1 METVKVGLMGVG
13 LNTYWGQ
20 FDGLLDRLTGYQLR
34 IKERMSVEGHALV
47 VNAGMVDDVDKA
59 YEAASLMK
67 REDVELLFIYVSTY
81 ALSSVLIPVITRLD
95 VPVIL
100 LNLQPLPSIEYDKLN
115 GMGDRGVM
123 TGEWLASCQACSIPE
138 FCSVLNHKGIRYEI
152 VSGYLEDEEAWTEIG
167 QWLQAASLAS
177 GMRKNRMGVLGNYY
191 GGMVDVYSDLRLQS
205 TVFGTHVEVLEMCE
219 LADIRRQVT
228 PEEINAKLE
237 EFGQA
242 FVIDKDCTKDEMLRA
257 AQTSVALDKL
267 VEKHWL
273 GSMAYYYS
281 GVSGNEYEN
290 IITSIIAGNTLLTGK
305 NIPIAGEYEV
315 KNVQA
320 MKIMSLLGAGGCF
333 SEFYAID
340 YKDDIV
346 MLGHD
351 GPAHFLISEGEVR
364 LVPLPVYHG
373 KPGKG
378 LSIQMSVRHG
388 DVTLLSVVEGKEG
401 LSFLIAEGESV
412 PGPILNI
419 GNLNSRYRFA
429 VSAKQ
434 FIEQWSK
441 AGPSHHCAI
450 GVGHVAD
457 VLKKYAF
464 MLNIPVTMV
473 S

>member
-1 METVKVGLMGVG
+1 
-13 LNTYWGQ
+13 
-20 FDGLLDRLTGYQLR
+20 
-34 IKERMSVEGHALV
+34 
-47 VNAGMVDDVDKA
+47 
-59 YEAASLMK
+59 
-67 REDVELLFIYVSTY
+67 
-81 ALSSVLIPVITRLD
+81 
-95 VPVIL
+95 
-100 LNLQPLPSIEYDKLN
+100 
-115 GMGDRGVM
+115 
-123 TGEWLASCQACSIPE
+123 
-138 FCSVLNHKGIRYEI
+138 
-152 VSGYLEDEEAWTEIG
+152 
-167 QWLQAASLAS
+167 
-177 GMRKNRMGVLGNYY
+177 
-191 GGMVDVYSDLRLQS
+191 
-205 TVFGTHVEVLEMCE
+205 
-219 LADIRRQVT
+219 
-228 PEEINAKLE
+228 
-237 EFGQA
+237 
-242 FVIDKDCTKDEMLRA
+242 
-257 AQTSVALDKL
+257 
-267 VEKHWL
+267 
-273 GSMAYYYS
+273 
-281 GVSGNEYEN
+281 
-290 IITSIIAGNTLLTGK
+290 
-305 NIPIAGEYEV
+305 
-315 KNVQA
+315 
-320 MKIMSLLGAGGCF
+320 
-333 SEFYAID
+333 
-340 YKDDIV
+340 

>member
-1 METVKVGLMGVG
+1 MEKVKVGLMGTG

-20 FDGLLDRLTGYQLR
+20 FEGLLDRLTQYQHS
-34 IKERMSVEGHALV
+34 IQNRMTDGGEAIV
-47 VNAGMVDDVDKA
+47 VDVGMVDDVDKA
-59 YEAASLMK
+59 HEAALMMK
-67 REDVELLFIYVSTY
+67 REDIEVLFIYISTY
-81 ALSSVLIPVITRLD
+81 SLSSVLIPVVTRLNI
-95 VPVIL
+95 PVIL
-100 LNLQPLPSIEYDKLN
+100 LNLQPLPAIDYEKLN
-115 GMGDRGVM
+115 GMGDRGQM
-123 TGEWLASCQACSIPE
+123 TGEWLANCQACSIPE
-138 FCSVLNHKGIRYEI
+138 FCSVLNRKGIRYEI
-152 VSGYLEDEEAWTEIG
+152 VSGYLEDEEAWKEID
-167 QWLQAASLAS
+167 QWLQAASLAI

-205 TVFGTHVEVLEMCE
+205 IVFGTHVEVLEMCE
-219 LADIRRQVT
+219 LADLRRHVT
-228 PEEINAKLE
+228 PEEVSGKLA
-237 EFGQA
+237 EFEQT
-242 FVIDKDCTKDEMLRA
+242 FVIDKNCTEDELLRA

-267 VEKHWL
+267 IEHHKL

-281 GVSGNEYEN
+281 GMTGNEYEN
-290 IITSIIAGNTLLTGK
+290 IITSIIVGNTLLTGK

-333 SEFYAID
+333 SEFYAVD
-340 YKDDIV
+340 YQDDIV

-388 DVTLLSVVEGKEG
+388 AVTLLSVVEDREG

-419 GNLNSRYRFA
+419 GNLNSRYRFS

>member
-34 IKERMSVEGHALV
+34 IKERMSREGRALV

-81 ALSSVLIPVITRLD
+81 ALSSVLIPVLTRLD

-100 LNLQPLPSIEYDKLN
+100 LNLQPLPAIEYDKLN
-115 GMGDRGVM
+115 EMGDRGVM
-123 TGEWLASCQACSIPE
+123 TGEWLANCQACSIPE

-152 VSGYLEDEEAWTEIG
+152 VSGYLEDEEAWTEIR
-167 QWLQAASLAS
+167 QWLQAAGLAS
-177 GMRKNRMGVLGNYY
+177 GMKKNRMGVLGNYY
-191 GGMVDVYSDLRLQS
+191 GGMLDVYSDLRLQS

-237 EFGQA
+237 EFGKA
-242 FVIDKDCTKDEMLRA
+242 FVIDNYCTKEELLRA
-257 AQTSVALDKL
+257 AQTSVALDKI
-267 VEKHWL
+267 VEKHRL

-320 MKIMSLLGAGGCF
+320 MKIISLLGAGGCF
-333 SEFYAID
+333 SEIYAVD

-364 LVPLPVYHG
+364 LVPLSIYHG

-388 DVTLLSVVEGKEG
+388 DVTSVVEGKDG
-401 LSFLIAEGESV
+401 ISFLIAEGESV
-412 PGPILNI
+412 PGAILNI
-419 GNLNSRYRFA
+419 GNLNSRYRFS

-464 MLNIPVTMV
+464 MLHIPVTMV
-473 S
+473 Y